1 MLRTLLF
8 TCTFMCNFYAF
19 AKTTIVKNPDE
30 LKAANTTA
38 QAGDIIVLQNGEWK
52 NVSISLNCKG
62 TKESPITFRAE
73 TTGKVIITGLSKLS
87 IGGNYII
94 VDGLYFTNGYAGNSA
109 VIKFSIDKEQLANHC
124 RVTNTVINDFNNPKR
139 LDENY
144 WVAFSGKNNR
154 LDHCT
159 FINKKNIGVLLA
171 VLLDD
176 ERSRENNHSID
187 HNYFGY
193 RLPLAS
199 NGGEIIRVG
208 VSQHCEF
215 NSNTIIENNYFEN
228 CDGETEIVSIKSGNN
243 FIRKNLFKEC
253 QGSVVLRHGDQNTVE
268 NNVFLGNNKSGT
280 GGVRIINKGQWVVNN
295 LFYQCKGEGFRS
307 PLSIMNGVPN
317 SPAHRYVPVTDAVIA
332 NNTYID
338 CTPMSLCE
346 GSDTERSV
354 PPAKVQFL
362 NNLFYTTKAKPL
374 SYIHDDISGISFKG
388 NVVNKMMT
396 VNIPTGFST
405 ASIAPGKSTILP
417 ITTGW
422 DAVSNNL
429 SDSLKRAGMERLS
442 SPLKANPGFS
452 DANLLAS
459 IEKNAYSDCGAKWF
473 DSKNLQANVKPIR
486 KDCKN
491 ADEIVAVFSSKHN
504 APIVINLTGTEY
516 KFSTSLNIGNPAT
529 FTSTQKVAI
538 RFSTSQPNTTFL
550 FQLIAGNSLHVK
562 NLNIN
567 LQDLKGINF
576 IATDT
581 TGSSRHS
588 NINVENCT
596 ISDLNGTLI
605 AASKTSVSDSIIIRN
620 CSFSNGKGLLFNF
633 TAETDKKG
641 YYNVEK
647 LTIVN
652 SSFNNHTGQM
662 LTMLRGGND
671 ESTMGPNLYFANNHI
686 KNCNAINGEALI
698 NIYGTQQSL
707 IENNQFTNCNT
718 GNPLILFE
726 DAVKA
731 KHLFRNNV
739 LSGSG
744 KVIMNK
750 YVTETN
756 NVIR

>member
-1 MLRTLLF
+1 MLKTLILICTLLLSLI
-8 TCTFMCNFYAF
+8 AV
-19 AKTTIVKNPDE
+19 AKTTIVKNPEE
-30 LKAANTTA
+30 LKAANATA
-38 QAGDIIVLQNGEWK
+38 KAGDIIVLQNGEWK
-52 NVSISLNCKG
+52 NVSIELNCKG
-62 TKESPITFRAE
+62 TKENPITFKAE
-73 TTGKVIITGLSKLS
+73 ITGKVLITGLSNLS
-87 IGGNYII
+87 IGGSYII
-94 VDGLYFTNGYAGNSA
+94 VDGLYFTNGYAGKSA
-109 VIKFSIDKEQLANHC
+109 VIKFSIDNDQLANHC

-139 LDENY
+139 LEENY
-144 WVAFSGKNNR
+144 WVAFSGKKNR
-154 LDHCT
+154 LDHCS

-215 NSNTIIENNYFEN
+215 NSNTLIENNYFDN

-253 QGSVVLRHGDQNTVE
+253 QGSVVLRHGDNNTVE
-268 NNVFLGNNKSGT
+268 NNIFLGNNKSGT

-338 CTPMSLCE
+338 CTPLSLCE

-362 NNLFYTTKAKPL
+362 NNLFYSTQSTPL
-374 SYIHDDISGISFKG
+374 AFIHDDISGINFSG
-388 NVVNKMMT
+388 NVINKM
-396 VNIPTGFST
+396 VKPNIPAGFT
-405 ASIAPGKSTILP
+405 IVNIAPGKSTILP
-417 ITTGW
+417 ITPGK
-422 DAVSNNL
+422 DAISYTI
-429 SDSLKRAGMERLS
+429 SDSLKSAALARLS
-442 SPLKANPGFS
+442 APLKANPGFS
-452 DANLLAS
+452 DANILAS
-459 IEKNAYSDCGAKWF
+459 IEKNAYADCGAKWF
-473 DSKNLQANVKPIR
+473 DAKNLRASVKPIR

-491 ADEIVAVFSSKHN
+491 ADEIVALFSSNQH

-516 KFSTSLNIGNPAT
+516 TFSTPLNISNSAT
-529 FTSTQKVAI
+529 FMSFQKQPVT
-538 RFSTSQPNTTFL
+538 FSTSQPADPFL
-550 FQLIAGNSLHVK
+550 FQLVAGHSLHLK

-567 LQDLKGINF
+567 LREFKGATF

-581 TGSSRHS
+581 SGSSRHA
-588 NINVENCT
+588 NLKVENCT
-596 ISDLNGTLI
+596 ISNLNGTLLS
-605 AASKTSVSDSIIIRN
+605 ASKTSVSDSIVIRN
-620 CSFSNGKGLLFNF
+620 SSFPNGNGLLFNF
-633 TAETDKKG
+633 SPETDKKG

-647 LTIVN
+647 LIISN
-652 SSFNNHTGQM
+652 SIFNNHTGQM

-671 ESTMGPNLYFANNHI
+671 ESTMGPNLHLTNNKI
-686 KNCNAINGEALI
+686 TNCNTINGEAFIHL
-698 NIYGTQQSL
+698 YGTQVSL
-707 IENNQFTNCNT
+707 IENNQFTNCNS
-718 GNPLILFE
+718 GNTLIHFE

-731 KHLFRNNV
+731 KHLLRNNV
-739 LSGSG
+739 MSASG
-744 KVIMNK
+744 KIIRNK

-756 NVIR
+756 SVIR